1 VLTLSYLSWAGLQ
14 RVTRSSMLETLRQD
28 YITTARAKGL
38 TERVV
43 ILKHGLRNAMIPVTT
58 IAVPTVI
65 GLMLS
70 GVVITET
77 VFNYKGLG
85 LLSVDATLQ
94 FDVPMVLGFT
104 LIGTSLIVLTNLLV
118 DILYVFIDPR
128 VRYD

>member
-1 VLTLSYLSWAGLQ
+1 
-14 RVTRSSMLETLRQD
+14 
-28 YITTARAKGL
+28 
-38 TERVV
+38 
-43 ILKHGLRNAMIPVTT
+43 
-58 IAVPTVI
+58 
-65 GLMLS
+65 MLS

>member
-1 VLTLSYLSWAGLQ
+1 
-14 RVTRSSMLETLRQD
+14 MLETLRQD

-38 TERVV
+38 TERIV
-43 ILKHGLRNAMIPVTT
+43 IWKHGLRNALIPVTT